1 MNYLFLTF
9 IIIKEVDFME
19 EIFDP
24 LKKYNLEIKEKYR
37 QTAEKMFD
45 DLAKEAKVDIEA
57 NRKTVA
63 AYNDSLLQ
71 AQKQN
76 GVVSRFKVLR
86 GFLIFLIIVLFG
98 TAIVGVILCTNQ
110 NFNLVI
116 GLSMAIGGVVLGVL
130 FLVLILKVVNKKIKN
145 NKEILEAIQE
155 EANKYLDEASSQMGN
170 LNALFD
176 WSVPS
181 KICEKSTPLI
191 KLDPI
196 FDNEKYGYLYEKYG
210 FAHSEENNKSI
221 VGVQSGSVLG
231 NPFLLYRTYNQ
242 KIDMKLY
249 TGSLVIS
256 YRTTEVDASGH
267 RRTYTKTQTLTAR
280 IEKPAPSYYYD
291 TELVYGNGA
300 APNLSFSRKP
310 SGATGLSDN
319 QVSKMVKKGS
329 KKLQKKMCD
338 DLMDNDETTNFT
350 AMTNDKFDVLFG
362 AIDRTNET
370 EFRLLFTPLAQ
381 NSMINL
387 IENAKPYGDDFYFVK
402 ENCLNYISS
411 IHSQTEDYF
420 IEPSKYSSYSYDES
434 RNKFIEYNCHFLE
447 ALYFDLA
454 PLLCIPLYQQY
465 KPVEYIYDDIFHS
478 NYNAFESETIANTM
492 DGNIFK
498 PEDAITEQ
506 ILKARETKRAGKTD
520 IVNIV
525 SYAFTGIKHVEYVP
539 TLGGDGKFHDVPVE
553 WIEYKPVEKATEIAV
568 KDIKVSRK
576 TYFSEYTSNTKVK
589 EFLESHSL
597 KTVFRN
603 GVIGMALIGSY
614 IDKDDI
620 LFDSFFEKG
629 HN

>member
-1 MNYLFLTF
+1 
-9 IIIKEVDFME
+9 ME

-63 AYNDSLLQ
+63 AYNDCLLQ

-181 KICEKSTPLI
+181 KICEKATPLI

-242 KIDMKLY
+242 K
-249 TGSLVIS
+249 
-256 YRTTEVDASGH
+256 
-267 RRTYTKTQTLTAR
+267 
-280 IEKPAPSYYYD
+280 
-291 TELVYGNGA
+291 
-300 APNLSFSRKP
+300 
-310 SGATGLSDN
+310 
-319 QVSKMVKKGS
+319 
-329 KKLQKKMCD
+329 
-338 DLMDNDETTNFT
+338 
-350 AMTNDKFDVLFG
+350 
-362 AIDRTNET
+362 
-370 EFRLLFTPLAQ
+370 
-381 NSMINL
+381 
-387 IENAKPYGDDFYFVK
+387 
-402 ENCLNYISS
+402 
-411 IHSQTEDYF
+411 
-420 IEPSKYSSYSYDES
+420 
-434 RNKFIEYNCHFLE
+434 
-447 ALYFDLA
+447 
-454 PLLCIPLYQQY
+454 
-465 KPVEYIYDDIFHS
+465 
-478 NYNAFESETIANTM
+478 
-492 DGNIFK
+492 
-498 PEDAITEQ
+498 
-506 ILKARETKRAGKTD
+506 
-520 IVNIV
+520 
-525 SYAFTGIKHVEYVP
+525 
-539 TLGGDGKFHDVPVE
+539 
-553 WIEYKPVEKATEIAV
+553 
-568 KDIKVSRK
+568 
-576 TYFSEYTSNTKVK
+576 
-589 EFLESHSL
+589 
-597 KTVFRN
+597 
-603 GVIGMALIGSY
+603 
-614 IDKDDI
+614 
-620 LFDSFFEKG
+620 
-629 HN
+629 

>member
-1 MNYLFLTF
+1 
-9 IIIKEVDFME
+9 ME

-63 AYNDSLLQ
+63 AYNDCLLQ

-181 KICEKSTPLI
+181 KICEKATPLI

-221 VGVQSGSVLG
+221 VGVQSGSILG

-329 KKLQKKMCD
+329 KKLQKKMRD

-362 AIDRTNET
+362 ATDRTNET

-465 KPVEYIYDDIFHS
+465 KPVEYIYI
-478 NYNAFESETIANTM
+478 
-492 DGNIFK
+492 
-498 PEDAITEQ
+498 
-506 ILKARETKRAGKTD
+506 
-520 IVNIV
+520 
-525 SYAFTGIKHVEYVP
+525 
-539 TLGGDGKFHDVPVE
+539 
-553 WIEYKPVEKATEIAV
+553 
-568 KDIKVSRK
+568 
-576 TYFSEYTSNTKVK
+576 
-589 EFLESHSL
+589 
-597 KTVFRN
+597 
-603 GVIGMALIGSY
+603 
-614 IDKDDI
+614 
-620 LFDSFFEKG
+620 
-629 HN
+629 